1 MTSFGMSSGAY
12 RRFTLLTL
20 HAIDQGPYRAT
31 ASTVTMVTYGH
42 QVISDDDAYLKLI
55 EKVNVATLDS
65 GAPGSAMVD
74 LIPARW
80 SFKKKIQSLP
90 MH

>member
-20 HAIDQGPYRAT
+20 HATIDQGPYRAT
-31 ASTVTMVTYGH
+31 ASTVTMVTYGR

-80 SFKKKIQSLP
+80 SF
-90 MH
+90 

>member
-1 MTSFGMSSGAY
+1 
-12 RRFTLLTL
+12 
-20 HAIDQGPYRAT
+20 
-31 ASTVTMVTYGH
+31 MVTYGH

-80 SFKKKIQSLP
+80 SFKKKYNLYLCTDLLNDRDIIKYAISLFGFLEQNFNVLLS
-90 MH
+90 MQRC